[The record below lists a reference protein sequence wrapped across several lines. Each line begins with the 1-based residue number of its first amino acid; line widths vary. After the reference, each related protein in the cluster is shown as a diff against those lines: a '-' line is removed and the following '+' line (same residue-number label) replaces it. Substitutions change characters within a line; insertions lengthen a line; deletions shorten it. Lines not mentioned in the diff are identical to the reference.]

1 MKVSKKSK
9 AIWGAKVLVEKESNV
24 PEVNTSAVMEEVP
37 EVQIS
42 AGEEAALQAA
52 SVAAGPGTAEMGSR
66 TGGTPAGDAG

>member
-1 MKVSKKSK
+1 MNRSAHVKVSKKSK

-42 AGEEAALQAA
+42 AGEEAAYGKERQGAV
-52 SVAAGPGTAEMGSR
+52 SPDGII
-66 TGGTPAGDAG
+66 

>member
-42 AGEEAALQAA
+42 AGEEAAYGKERRGAV
-52 SVAAGPGTAEMGSR
+52 SPDGII
-66 TGGTPAGDAG
+66 